1 RLIIRMR
8 TPCAQHKITSITS
21 SMVKI
26 PSISIIGAIKKSQD
40 RMQPDMLKEG
50 KKTKK
55 KFLRCK

>member
-1 RLIIRMR
+1 
-8 TPCAQHKITSITS
+8 
-21 SMVKI
+21 MVKI